1 MAFVVRMVRLQ
12 ALLLVSKP
20 RNCVWPSFGGAIP
33 FEDKMSK
40 ALLKEGLKLPKE
52 KVVKAKPYTEKA
64 SVKKAVSTLDNMSKT
79 PGALPL

>member
-1 MAFVVRMVRLQ
+1 V
-12 ALLLVSKP
+12 
-20 RNCVWPSFGGAIP
+20 FGPLRGAIP

-40 ALLKEGLKLPKE
+40 ALLKEGLKPQKE